1 MSVKDEL
8 IKMSGY
14 NIPEG
19 EVAIF
24 ELDRE
29 LLEQLLDLLPP
40 EHTTIHFKMDSD
52 GKVTVLGPIDDDQD

>member
-1 MSVKDEL
+1 
-8 IKMSGY
+8 MSGY
-14 NIPEG
+14 HIPEG

-24 ELDRE
+24 ELDRQ

-52 GKVTVLGPIDDDQD
+52 GKVSVMGPIDDNQD